1 MKPSRVDDFMVNVDS
16 WREMESSRVKFV
28 DEPEV
33 HHYSNANSNNAN
45 SNNANS
51 NNERVYS
58 SGNLISNPGVLEPKG
73 YYARY
78 GSDNESDGEQ
88 DSDLTDKIDAVYN
101 KLCTVDQNIRNIV
114 DGVSANTEIM
124 SAQINALMKDQET
137 IMADQKAITG
147 MLAEILAVLKKDP
160 K

>member
-33 HHYSNANSNNAN
+33 HHYS
-45 SNNANS
+45 NANS

-137 IMADQKAITG
+137 IMAEQKAITG

>member
-1 MKPSRVDDFMVNVDS
+1 MDNVDS

-45 SNNANS
+45 SNNT
-51 NNERVYS
+51 RVYS
-58 SGNLISNPGVLEPKG
+58 SGNLMANPRIIEPKG

-78 GSDNESDGEQ
+78 GSDNESDGGDYDAQ
-88 DSDLTDKIDAVYN
+88 DNDLTDKIDAVYN

-114 DGVSANTEIM
+114 DGVSTNTEIM

-137 IMADQKAITG
+137 ILAEQKAITG
-147 MLAEILAVLKKDP
+147 MLAKILALLQKDP
-160 K
+160 NACEW